1 MIEQFDVSGS
11 DISGGESSPIIIP
24 DVSGQIEDIPTT
36 PGDTMQQ
43 ESVTMTVQPEVV
55 TLLQDCHYTL
65 VAILIGVGVLVGMV
79 FALGFPSSRK

>member
-11 DISGGESSPIIIP
+11 DISGGNSSPIIIP
-24 DVSGQIEDIPTT
+24 DISGQIEDIPTS
-36 PGDTMQQ
+36 GDTMQQ
-43 ESVTMTVQPEVV
+43 ETVTMTVQPEVV